1 MVSSKNMDI
10 ITSTSICIRCGKQ
23 RVVLSTTKGMVG
35 NSSIVTKE
43 TICPDPE
50 CQKKVEVL
58 LKQEADKRHQSNL
71 LKESRLAS
79 RIKTKAEEAKN

>member
-1 MVSSKNMDI
+1 MNTLI
-10 ITSTSICIRCGKQ
+10 STSICIRCGKQ
-23 RVVLSTTKGMVG
+23 RIILSTTEAMVG

-50 CQKKVEVL
+50 CQKKVEVI
-58 LKQEADKRHQSNL
+58 LKAEQDKRTQSNL

-79 RIKTKAEEAKN
+79 RTKAKN